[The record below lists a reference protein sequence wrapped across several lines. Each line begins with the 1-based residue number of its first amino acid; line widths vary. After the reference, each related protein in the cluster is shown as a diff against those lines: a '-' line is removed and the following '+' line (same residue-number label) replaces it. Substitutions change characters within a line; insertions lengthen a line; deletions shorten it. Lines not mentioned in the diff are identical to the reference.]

1 MTHRILLVLTALLL
15 SLFLFACST
24 VGDSPEAPN
33 IPDVPD
39 EQPNNPAASE
49 EENSPAEEDMAKT
62 NEFAYETE
70 PLPEDLELLHC
81 VGGYLTC
88 TSLSELNQQIRAIQ
102 ALDSSDDRAA
112 SYQTAK
118 IDEITSY
125 YVPIVQLPKE
135 LQTFE
140 LEYIEL
146 RPALFKY
153 YYMYDIYS
161 LDYLLISIARDPYE
175 DPLADIEQRHQ
186 VFRDENG
193 YAYSKQVNSVWFVV
207 DSHYLVAIHFPESWR
222 TDLGLSHVD
231 VANMVTIRT
240 VTVKAD
246 QDEHN
251 EETDTAEEEL
261 QYCGPMPGVFE
272 SVQEMHAAL
281 RLGWTIDESNEMYSD
296 FSVNN
301 LLDIP
306 YYYVPA
312 DIDGFFLYEITS
324 GQSGYTYHYYS
335 NDTSDPEIIPE
346 KARIS
351 VHVAWDPVIGEDDA
365 LTSIEQ
371 STLDHYKR
379 DENGYIY
386 DRIRKRIYSQTECH
400 LIRVWLTT
408 FDSEMEAQYN
418 TYEVMTSICESV
430 RKVTINPDHV
440 TE

>member
-24 VGDSPEAPN
+24 VGD
-33 IPDVPD
+33 
-39 EQPNNPAASE
+39 
-49 EENSPAEEDMAKT
+49 
-62 NEFAYETE
+62 
-70 PLPEDLELLHC
+70 LPENEK
-81 VGGYLTC
+81 G
-88 TSLSELNQQIRAIQ
+88 Q
-102 ALDSSDDRAA
+102 AG
-112 SYQTAK
+112 
-118 IDEITSY
+118 DEKSATDNSVINT
-125 YVPIVQLPKE
+125 E
-135 LQTFE
+135 N
-140 LEYIEL
+140 
-146 RPALFKY
+146 
-153 YYMYDIYS
+153 DH
-161 LDYLLISIARDPYE
+161 
-175 DPLADIEQRHQ
+175 ADIAPGGE
-186 VFRDENG
+186 
-193 YAYSKQVNSVWFVV
+193 
-207 DSHYLVAIHFPESWR
+207 P
-222 TDLGLSHVD
+222 
-231 VANMVTIRT
+231 
-240 VTVKAD
+240 
-246 QDEHN
+246 
-251 EETDTAEEEL
+251 TDTAEEEL

-281 RLGWTIDESNEMYSD
+281 RLGWTIDESNEMYSA

-351 VHVAWDPVIGEDDA
+351 VHVAWDPVIGGEDA

-371 STLDHYKR
+371 NAYYNYKR

-386 DRIRKRIYSQTECH
+386 DNLRKDIYSQIDRH

-418 TYEVMTSICESV
+418 TYEAMTSICESI